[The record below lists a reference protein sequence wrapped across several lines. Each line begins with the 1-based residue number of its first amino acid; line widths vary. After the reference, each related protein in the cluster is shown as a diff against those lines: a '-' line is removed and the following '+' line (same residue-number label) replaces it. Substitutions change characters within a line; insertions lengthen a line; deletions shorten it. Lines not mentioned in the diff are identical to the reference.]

1 MSVLRDEDCVGFSL
15 GDTVASFGMVGTVLE
30 SGRMGLGCRCTT
42 GGGLLVSDGL
52 VI

>member
-1 MSVLRDEDCVGFSL
+1 MSVLRDDDSVGFSL
-15 GDTVASFGMVGTVLE
+15 GDTVVSFGMVGTVLE
-30 SGRMGLGCRCTT
+30 SGKMGLCCSCTA

>member
-1 MSVLRDEDCVGFSL
+1 MSVLRDEDSVGFSL
-15 GDTVASFGMVGTVLE
+15 GDTVASFGMVGRVFE
-30 SGRMGLGCRCTT
+30 SGKIGLCCNWTT